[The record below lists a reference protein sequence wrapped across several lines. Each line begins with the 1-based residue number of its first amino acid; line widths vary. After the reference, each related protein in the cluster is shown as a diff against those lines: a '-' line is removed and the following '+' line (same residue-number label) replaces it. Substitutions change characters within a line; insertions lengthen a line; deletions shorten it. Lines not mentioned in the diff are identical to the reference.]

1 MNTIDLNQP
10 VFELVQNN
18 PELKDILIDLGFK
31 PLGNPAML
39 NTLGKVTSLKAGSK
53 MIKIPLETIKHT
65 LECHGYDT
73 IGG

>member
-39 NTLGKVTSLKAGSK
+39 NTVGKVTSLKAGSK
-53 MIKIPLETIKHT
+53 MIKIPLETIKPT

>member
-39 NTLGKVTSLKAGSK
+39 NTVGKVTSLKAGSK
-53 MIKIPLETIKHT
+53 MIKIPLETIKYT